1 MLSDP
6 GQALVWMVP
15 LLLLAGSIAG
25 MLAGLLGVGG
35 GIIIVPAL
43 FYIFGYFDVEPDVKM
58 HLAVGTSLATII
70 PTSIRS
76 MRAHNKRGSFDAV
89 LFRDWLV
96 PMAGG
101 VLLGSWLAS
110 MATTFML
117 TVLFGCVALMVSAQ
131 LALGRSDF
139 RLSNAPPRGAIKYA
153 LAAFIGA
160 VASMMGI
167 GGGSLSVPAMSLFGT
182 PMHRA
187 VGTSAGFGLII
198 AVAGTI
204 GFILMG
210 WGLETLPPYSSGF
223 VNWLAFISIVPVT
236 VAFVPLG
243 AKLAHS
249 MSQKALKRAF
259 AILLAITAVRM
270 LSEAAGL

>member
-1 MLSDP
+1 MLPDP

-15 LLLLAGSIAG
+15 LLLLAGTIAG

-35 GIIIVPAL
+35 GIIIVPAM
-43 FYIFGYFDVEPDVKM
+43 FYIFGYFGVDPDVKM
-58 HLAVGTSLATII
+58 HLAVGTSLAIII

-89 LFRDWLV
+89 LFRDWLL

-101 VLLGSWLAS
+101 VLLGSGLAS
-110 MATTFML
+110 MATTLML
-117 TVLFGCVALMVSAQ
+117 TVLFGCVALAVSAQ
-131 LALGRSDF
+131 LALGNSDF
-139 RLSNAPPRGAIKYA
+139 RLSNDPPRGAIKYA

-160 VASMMGI
+160 VAAMMGI

-204 GFILMG
+204 GFVFTG

-243 AKLAHS
+243 AKFAHS
-249 MSQKALKRAF
+249 MSQQALKRAF
-259 AILLAITAVRM
+259 AVLLAITAVRM
-270 LSEAAGL
+270 LSEAAGI